1 VFAQWK
7 FECRV
12 FKLSVP
18 RALGGTH
25 RLKPD
30 PLIPRHHGSKQ
41 NRQIANGRKTSGLQF
56 PDPDRSQWLRH
67 RGERAGQQGPFPI
80 DDARQRLIDEIDR
93 IRARKEQEGE

>member
-12 FKLSVP
+12 LKLSVP

-41 NRQIANGRKTSGLQF
+41 NRQIANGARPPGF
-56 PDPDRSQWLRH
+56 N
-67 RGERAGQQGPFPI
+67 FPI
-80 DDARQRLIDEIDR
+80 LIDRNGYVIAVNEPANKVR
-93 IRARKEQEGE
+93 FPSTTRGSG